1 MWDAIDRQL
10 TKAAR
15 TWHNA
20 RVLRQLLREQRRT
33 ADSLQQIA
41 RTLDHLG
48 RLVARGYHV
57 PWEGPLDTVAPPP
70 HDPETAGDQSGVSVL
85 DDQLL
90 GDLEVI
96 KDDYLQRHGQQID
109 DDDALRVLADHDA
122 ALRELQDQQP

>member
-1 MWDAIDRQL
+1 MWNVIDRQL

-20 RVLRQLLREQRRT
+20 RVLRHLLREQRRT
-33 ADSLQQIA
+33 AESLQQIA
-41 RTLDHLG
+41 HTLDHLG

-57 PWEGPLDTVAPPP
+57 PWDGPLDTVVPPP
-70 HDPETAGDQSGVSVL
+70 HAPAEDQSGVFAL

-96 KDDYLQRHGQQID
+96 KDDYLQRHGQEID
-109 DDDALRVLADHDA
+109 DDAALRVLADHDA
-122 ALRELQDQQP
+122 ALRELQDQSP